1 MVHSIRVDTETY
13 EKILRSEKKYVIRPN
28 DRRYLAGDVI
38 VYREFAGV
46 EYTGRE
52 RRKRVIYSVHDPEVI
67 KEGKVLVFVETTTKG
82 KRGKYKAD
90 KTEGKKK

>member
-1 MVHSIRVDTETY
+1 MIHNIRVDTETY
-13 EKILRSEKKYVIRPN
+13 NKILCSRKKYVIRPN
-28 DRRYLAGDVI
+28 DRRYLAGDI
-38 VYREFAGV
+38 LIYREFAGV

-82 KRGKYKAD
+82 RR
-90 KTEGKKK
+90 GKKKTGETKKK